1 MLRDCAP
8 SKSGCGRASRWLCG
22 FELALQWDGR
32 FSSEKRP
39 KLRRSVPTHACT
51 TPATHTHRRPGNTRT
66 GAEAPDQRPKECPP
80 GGRRDWF
87 KPNAP
92 IYIECTSRG
101 DIPPPLLAAPA
112 KTAKH
117 DHQPNATS
125 PIRYPPRPSPSC
137 FCDAPPAS
145 LSYGPAQRLSSEAL
159 SLSLAQAKR
168 RLLRRLP
175 GRRWPTALFGRLGSR
190 AHLCSPSPNPHRH
203 TRSNSVAPPRCSS
216 RRRGTAAYPPP
227 LSAAAAGRAVP
238 RL

>member
-101 DIPPPLLAAPA
+101 DIPPP
-112 KTAKH
+112 
-117 DHQPNATS
+117 
-125 PIRYPPRPSPSC
+125 PPCGTRKDCKARP
-137 FCDAPPAS
+137 
-145 LSYGPAQRLSSEAL
+145 PAQRNLPYTLPAPPLPILFLRRPPCFVELWPGAEALFRGSL
-159 SLSLAQAKR
+159 SLSSAGQA
-168 RLLRRLP
+168 
-175 GRRWPTALFGRLGSR
+175 AL
-190 AHLCSPSPNPHRH
+190 
-203 TRSNSVAPPRCSS
+203 APP
-216 RRRGTAAYPPP
+216 PPWPP
-227 LSAAAAGRAVP
+227 LAYRIVWPSGQP
-238 RL
+238 RTSM